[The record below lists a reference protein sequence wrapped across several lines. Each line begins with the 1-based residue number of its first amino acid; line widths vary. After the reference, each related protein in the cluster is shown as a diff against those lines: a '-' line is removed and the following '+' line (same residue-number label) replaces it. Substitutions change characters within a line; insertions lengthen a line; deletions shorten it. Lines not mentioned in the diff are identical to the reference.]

1 MPLPEIDNV
10 TLRLNA
16 TRTKIM
22 NRGDLADQVYV
33 KNYFF
38 EALKEHK
45 AIKVGEFG
53 KGAEFD
59 LLVEGN
65 TTAKWMNRYEKYNTT
80 PGTETRAAIYELKKL
95 GATAVGD
102 KDTIN
107 ENDSD
112 EQVWDFVQ
120 EKTNNAM
127 SEIAETLETGL
138 HNTGTDVKAV
148 LGLRAHV
155 ADDPTA
161 NPSAYNVGGLSRA
174 ALSFWRNQYNTTAG
188 LGATVNF
195 SVDGRAAL
203 RSMFTICKRNA
214 PKQAAGK
221 DKEISIIYG
230 DWDVVNLYEGIHDS
244 NDLHVRSDSTAG
256 SGYEHL
262 VYRRTIPLIPGDN
275 ANIDGRLY
283 FLNLSKD
290 AKGNPF
296 FGFYIDSRS
305 NFSLGEWMK
314 VPDQPIYV
322 QQIDVRGF
330 LGGPYQKT
338 HGVMYGIS

>member
-1 MPLPEIDNV
+1 
-10 TLRLNA
+10 
-16 TRTKIM
+16 
-22 NRGDLADQVYV
+22 
-33 KNYFF
+33 
-38 EALKEHK
+38 LKEHK

-148 LGLRAHV
+148 LVKSIDKVGSIKNLQGQDDQGSMGLA
-155 ADDPTA
+155 
-161 NPSAYNVGGLSRA
+161 
-174 ALSFWRNQYNTTAG
+174 
-188 LGATVNF
+188 
-195 SVDGRAAL
+195 
-203 RSMFTICKRNA
+203 
-214 PKQAAGK
+214 
-221 DKEISIIYG
+221 
-230 DWDVVNLYEGIHDS
+230 
-244 NDLHVRSDSTAG
+244 NDLGTVR
-256 SGYEHL
+256 
-262 VYRRTIPLIPGDN
+262 R
-275 ANIDGRLY
+275 
-283 FLNLSKD
+283 
-290 AKGNPF
+290 
-296 FGFYIDSRS
+296 
-305 NFSLGEWMK
+305 
-314 VPDQPIYV
+314 V
-322 QQIDVRGF
+322 QRVSQLLRIA
-330 LGGPYQKT
+330 
-338 HGVMYGIS
+338 

>member
-1 MPLPEIDNV
+1 MPLPEIDNI

-33 KNYFF
+33 QNYFF
-38 EALKEHK
+38 DALQKLD
-45 AIKVGEFG
+45 AIKVGEYG

-59 LLVEGN
+59 LLTEGN

-80 PGTETRAAIYELKKL
+80 PGTETRAAIFELRKL
-95 GATAVGD
+95 GDTAVAD

-112 EQVWDFVQ
+112 EKVWDFVA
-120 EKTNNAM
+120 EKTNDSM
-127 SEIAETLETGL
+127 SAIAQTLETGL
-138 HNTGTDVKAV
+138 HNTGTDVKAI
-148 LGLRAHV
+148 LGLRASI
-155 ADDPTA
+155 ADDPTT
-161 NPSAYNVGGLSRA
+161 NPTAYNYGGLSRA
-174 ALSFWRNQYNTTAG
+174 TNTYWRNQYNTSAG

-195 SVDGRAAL
+195 SVDGRAAM
-203 RSMFTICKRNA
+203 RDMFMTCLRNA
-214 PKQAAGK
+214 PKTVAGK
-221 DKEISIIYG
+221 KKETTLLYMPWEVRNLFESI
-230 DWDVVNLYEGIHDS
+230 LDS
-244 NDLHVRSDSTAG
+244 NDAHTRSDKMASMG
-256 SGYEHL
+256 FDDL
-262 VYRRTIPLIPGDN
+262 VYRYNIPVVWGDD
-275 ANIDGRLY
+275 ANINGRIY
-283 FLNLSKD
+283 FINTNKD
-290 AKGNPF
+290 SKGNPF

-330 LGGPYQKT
+330 IGGPYIKNQ
-338 HGVMYGIS
+338 GVMFGIS